1 MKNNFPILF
10 LENETKLSF
19 TWNQNEIYYQKVEAP
34 YELSVVVTFIKVSY
48 EM

>member
-1 MKNNFPILF
+1 MKNNFHFIF
-10 LENETKLSF
+10 RNKTKFSF
-19 TWNQNEIYYQKVEAP
+19 TLNQKEIYYQKVEAP